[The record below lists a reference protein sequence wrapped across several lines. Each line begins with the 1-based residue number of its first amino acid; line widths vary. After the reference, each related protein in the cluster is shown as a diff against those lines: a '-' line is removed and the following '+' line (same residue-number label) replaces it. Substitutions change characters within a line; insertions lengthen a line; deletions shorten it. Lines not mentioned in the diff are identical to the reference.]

1 MLSLESAS
9 LEGAPLLAPI
19 SDHISPGQLLAIV
32 GPNGAGKS
40 TLLGLLSGFRQPDHG
55 RVCLEGRE
63 LALWTVATLATRRAL
78 VAQQERPAFA
88 WPLRDL
94 VALGA
99 HCSDD
104 DIDRTLQELE
114 LDTLAT
120 RSVLTLS
127 GGELQR
133 VMIARALCQ
142 LKGPQPGPRYLLLD
156 EPTSALDIGQ
166 QQNLMRLLRRQ
177 TRCTELA
184 VICVLHDL
192 NLASRFAD
200 RVWLMDRG
208 CRIDAGPPTD
218 VLRAER
224 LAPIYR
230 AELDDITCG
239 DAGSS
244 LLAIRR

>member
-1 MLSLESAS
+1 MLTLETA
-9 LEGAPLLAPI
+9 GFDGMPWLAPI
-19 SDHISPGQLLAIV
+19 DDQVRPGELLAIV

-40 TLLGLLSGFRQPDHG
+40 TLLRLLSGFQTPDQG
-55 RVCLEGRE
+55 RVMLDGLQLRQWSVAS
-63 LALWTVATLATRRAL
+63 LAKRRAL

-88 WPLRDL
+88 WPVREL

-99 HCSDD
+99 QCGDD
-104 DIDRTLQELE
+104 EVADTLRELE
-114 LDTLAT
+114 LDQLAS

-142 LKGPQPGPRYLLLD
+142 LKSAEKGARYLLLD

-166 QQNLMRLLRRQ
+166 QQNLMRLLHRQ
-177 TRCTELA
+177 TRHSELA
-184 VICVLHDL
+184 VVCVLHDL

-200 RVWLMDRG
+200 RVWLMHQG
-208 CRIDAGPPTD
+208 YRIDAGHPGD
-218 VLRAER
+218 VLRAEL

-230 AELDDITCG
+230 AELDDIACG
-239 DAGSS
+239 AGEGA